1 MNEGTEQS
9 SHEVSEAVPGARR
22 PLSMHG
28 VFPTEA
34 GGQTKVATV
43 AVAPA
48 VPGRICP
55 WVWALARLAVRIFYR
70 AERVGSTLPDGPLLL
85 VANHPNTLVDP
96 ALIQAMAGRTVRFL
110 AKSTLFAG
118 RLVGPLMRR
127 TGAIPVYRR
136 MDPGVDTSRNV
147 ETFAAVGAALE
158 AGEAVC
164 LFPEGK
170 SRASGRLE
178 PLRTGAA
185 RMVLASGPRATI
197 VAVGLNFSRLAR
209 FRSRVTVVFGRPF
222 DGEDLRG
229 PGAPAAGTV
238 DAVRRLTERI
248 EERLRNLMVEAEPRR
263 DLPLVERVD
272 RLYAAARGVSRDP
285 RARVGRRR
293 LFARGIE
300 ELRAHDPERLADIV
314 SRVDDYDASLA
325 RFGLRERDVGQE
337 VARRAAVRFAV
348 REGLLALV
356 LVPVALLT
364 LGVFA
369 LPYWVTGRFIR
380 WAPELQSRAAW
391 QLLAGAVAYP
401 AWIGAVGTMVGVW
414 LGLLAGALTVPGLV
428 VLALGGMGAVEREQS
443 VLRTI
448 RAFRALRRT
457 PVEARAALHRQRAA
471 VADVLDRTRDWLERR
486 GPRVVL
492 VLLLSLFG
500 SADCA
505 LRSERP
511 AESHRLA
518 TESAADRP
526 LWAVR
531 RGELQDRPIGEGV
544 VASMEV
550 SHYRNMDYQS
560 LAFEGTNVEFVTNVF
575 FFDAQEPNRLP
586 SLGRFQTSMTPRLR
600 ILESIFRAY
609 HEMLSRGKGSIL
621 DFPIV
626 PHAPIMHIN
635 KQRLYY
641 GMPLHSSV
649 EDDFRAATEEI
660 WNGDWTCV
668 ACAEYRRDGRNISRT
683 DRSVDREESRRRFSR
698 RDLDCRSF
706 GDGWLECID
715 PDFGI
720 FEIPWND
727 RDVRDVYDD
736 NDARNSDAWKWILI
750 VLIPIMGIAW

>member
-1 MNEGTEQS
+1 MIARPVDTIRRRCRIGDGLLAGANPGDGVKVSGKMKEGTRQS
-9 SHEVSEAVPGARR
+9 SNEVSEALLGGRR
-22 PLSMHG
+22 PLSMHE

-34 GGQTKVATV
+34 GGQTKVPTA

-96 ALIQAMAGRTVRFL
+96 ALIQAMAGRTIRFL

-170 SRASGRLE
+170 SRATGRLE

-185 RMVLASGPRATI
+185 RMVLASGRRVTV

-229 PGAPAAGTV
+229 PGTPAAGTA

-293 LFARGIE
+293 LLARGIE

-325 RFGLRERDVGQE
+325 RFGLRERDVGRK
-337 VARRAAVRFAV
+337 VTRRAAVRFAV

-364 LGVFA
+364 LGAFA

-401 AWIGAVGTMVGVW
+401 AWIGAVGTMVGFW
-414 LGLLAGALTVPGLV
+414 LGPLAGALTVPGLV

-443 VLRTI
+443 VLRTV

-457 PVEARAALHRQRAA
+457 PVEARASLHRQRAA
-471 VADVLDRTRDWLERR
+471 VADVLDRTRDWLDRR

-500 SADCA
+500 S
-505 LRSERP
+505 S
-511 AESHRLA
+511 
-518 TESAADRP
+518 
-526 LWAVR
+526 
-531 RGELQDRPIGEGV
+531 
-544 VASMEV
+544 
-550 SHYRNMDYQS
+550 
-560 LAFEGTNVEFVTNVF
+560 VF
-575 FFDAQEPNRLP
+575 AQ
-586 SLGRFQTSMTPRLR
+586 
-600 ILESIFRAY
+600 
-609 HEMLSRGKGSIL
+609 HL
-621 DFPIV
+621 D
-626 PHAPIMHIN
+626 
-635 KQRLYY
+635 L
-641 GMPLHSSV
+641 
-649 EDDFRAATEEI
+649 
-660 WNGDWTCV
+660 
-668 ACAEYRRDGRNISRT
+668 
-683 DRSVDREESRRRFSR
+683 
-698 RDLDCRSF
+698 
-706 GDGWLECID
+706 
-715 PDFGI
+715 
-720 FEIPWND
+720 
-727 RDVRDVYDD
+727 
-736 NDARNSDAWKWILI
+736 
-750 VLIPIMGIAW
+750 